1 MVRLRLLGRL
11 DVERDDGTTHP
22 IPLSC
27 APLVAYLLCYRDGP
41 IDRSQAATI
50 LWPDRPEHR
59 ARRCLATALWRLRGV
74 DGMEDWLDTELANR
88 VRINPESTV
97 AVDIV
102 EFEDALTD
110 FLRQRGDAT
119 DAQMARALD
128 ATTLYQRD
136 AFDQIDAEWIYVERE
151 RLRQLLVDGLGQL
164 ARNFEAKDKTNRMIE
179 IAERLARMEP
189 LREDVHRLLMRGYL
203 ARGARAKAIAQYRIC
218 QGELADAL
226 GIEPMD
232 ETQSLYRDLVAL
244 ADRKRAP
251 ADSARSREVAR
262 AVARKLGRSR
272 KSVDTLGTDLDEA
285 LVLLDRLPH

>member
-11 DVERDDGTTHP
+11 DVERDDGSTHP

-27 APLVAYLLCYRDGP
+27 APLVAYLLCHREGP
-41 IDRSQAATI
+41 IDRSQAAAI

-59 ARRCLATALWRLRGV
+59 AKRCLATALWRLRGV
-74 DGMEDWLDTELANR
+74 NGMEDWLETELSNR
-88 VRINPESTV
+88 VGINPDSSVT
-97 AVDIV
+97 VDIV
-102 EFEDALTD
+102 EFEDALSD

-119 DAQMARALD
+119 DTQMARALD
-128 ATTLYQRD
+128 ATTLYLRD
-136 AFDQIDAEWIYVERE
+136 AFDQIEAEWIYIERE

-164 ARNFEAKDKTNRMIE
+164 ARNFESQNKTNRMIE

-226 GIEPMD
+226 GIEPMT
-232 ETQSLYRDLVAL
+232 ETQSLYQDLVARV
-244 ADRKRAP
+244 DRKRAP
-251 ADSARSREVAR
+251 ADSTRALEIAR
-262 AVARKLGRSR
+262 AVARKLGHSR
-272 KSVDTLGTDLDEA
+272 KTVDTLGTDLDEA
-285 LVLLDRLPH
+285 LVLLDRLPR

>member
-11 DVERDDGTTHP
+11 DVERGDGETHP

-27 APLVAYLLCYRDGP
+27 APLVAYLLCHRDGP
-41 IDRSQAATI
+41 VDRNQAATV

-59 ARRCLATALWRLRGV
+59 AKRCLATALWRLRRVSGL
-74 DGMEDWLDTELANR
+74 EDWLDTGLTNR
-88 VRINPESTV
+88 VRIDPDSAV

-110 FLRQRGDAT
+110 FLRQRSDAT
-119 DAQMARALD
+119 ETQMARALD
-128 ATTLYQRD
+128 ATTLYLRD

-164 ARNFEAKDKTNRMIE
+164 ARNFEARQKTDRMIE
-179 IAERLARMEP
+179 IAERLVRLEP

-226 GIEPMD
+226 GIEPMA
-232 ETQSLYRDLVAL
+232 ETQSLYQDLVARI
-244 ADRKRAP
+244 DRKRAP
-251 ADSARSREVAR
+251 SSSTRSLEIAR
-262 AVARKLGRSR
+262 AVARRLGHSR
-272 KSVDTLGTDLDEA
+272 KTVDTLGSDLDEA
-285 LVLLDRLPH
+285 LSLLDRLPH